1 MKAKEQLRIIDKGC
15 TELVGREY
23 LLERLEAGAVLR
35 VKFGMDPT
43 APDLHLGHAVVLRKL
58 RQMQDLGH
66 LAVIVLGD
74 ATACVGDPTGRSKA
88 RKPMSHETVLA
99 NAATYREQLFRIL
112 DPRRTEIRFNT
123 EWLNV
128 LAFGEVLKLMAVTT
142 VAQML
147 EREDFKNRFA
157 AQEAIG
163 LHEFL
168 YPLMQGFDSATLHAD
183 LELGGTDQRFNIL
196 MGRTVQRHYGQEP
209 QAALFMPLLEGMDG
223 SEKMSKSLGNQIGI
237 FENPDIMFE
246 KVMSVPDSLILR
258 YFLLCTDEHP
268 DCITEWERLL
278 AEGGNPRDVKMELA
292 AVITTLYG
300 GAEAAALAG
309 DRFRHVFSEGGEPDG
324 MPELELDRVSVKRV
338 TETDLSGETSE
349 VRFSEGTPGTG
360 FSTGTLRPD
369 GVLSDP
375 LSVLVLAGLAGSRGE
390 ARRLIRQGGVRVHEE
405 TLSGEGP
412 IHLKHGDVIRCGKK
426 GFVRLKGRIP

>member
-1 MKAKEQLRIIDKGC
+1 MGVKMDAKMDAKEQLRIMEKGC
-15 TELVGREY
+15 AELVGREY
-23 LLERLEAGAVLR
+23 LLERLGAGAVLR

-74 ATACVGDPTGRSKA
+74 ATACIGDPAGRSKT
-88 RKPMSHETVLA
+88 RKPMSHEAVLA

-112 DPRRTEIRFNT
+112 DPRRTEIRFNM
-123 EWLNV
+123 EWLSI
-128 LAFGEVLKLMAVTT
+128 LPFGEVLKLMAVST

-168 YPLMQGFDSATLHAD
+168 YPLMQGFDSVALHAD

-196 MGRTVQRHYGQEP
+196 MGRTVQRRYGQEP
-209 QAALFMPLLEGMDG
+209 QSALFMPLLEGTDG

-237 FENPDIMFE
+237 FENPDTMFE
-246 KVMSVPDSLILR
+246 KVMSVPDALILR

-268 DCITEWERLL
+268 DSVALWESFL
-278 AEGGNPRDVKMELA
+278 AEGGNPRDAKMELA
-292 AVITTLYG
+292 AIITALYCG
-300 GAEAAALAG
+300 TEAAELAG
-309 DRFRHVFSEGGEPDG
+309 NRFRRIFHEGGEPDG
-324 MPELELDRVSVKRV
+324 MPELQLDRVSGKHF
-338 TETDLSGETSE
+338 LAGM
-349 VRFSEGTPGTG
+349 PGTG
-360 FSTGTLRPD
+360 S
-369 GVLSDP
+369 VMADP
-375 LSVLVLAGLAGSRGE
+375 LSVLVLAGFAGSRGE
-390 ARRLIRQGGVRVHEE
+390 ARRLIRQGAVRLHGE
-405 TLSGEGP
+405 TLSEEGP
-412 IHLKHGDVIRCGKK
+412 IRLKDGDVVRCGKK
-426 GFVRLKGRIP
+426 GFIRMKGTAP